1 VRYAIVP
8 IFPLLLSTT
17 IAWGAPAAPPLLP
30 PLLPPSS
37 PYAATTAG
45 QFVTLCK
52 ADQGGCADIVGN
64 VLMDKIQYSP
74 TSHICLPGVNYADGV
89 VPWLA
94 AHPETANM
102 PTADG
107 IYLALTTIY
116 KCGPPNNY

>member
-1 VRYAIVP
+1 MRYAIAS
-8 IFPLLLSTT
+8 IFPLLLSTA
-17 IAWGAPAAPPLLP
+17 IAWSAPAAP
-30 PLLPPSS
+30 LPPSS
-37 PYAATTAG
+37 PYAATNAG

-64 VLMDKIQYSP
+64 ALMDKIQYSP

-89 VPWLA
+89 APWLA

-102 PTADG
+102 PVEDG
-107 IYLALTTIY
+107 IYLALTSIY